1 MNTLKISFKFSY
13 FKNPLVYIDGKLIF
27 PKRNNFGNYTYTLKT
42 NSDKVNLKIINVHEL
57 EGKLWFILS
66 YLFFLISLLG
76 IFDKKIDKSCKKV
89 QYESTIDL
97 IENSE
102 LTIEFPRLSKTST
115 ETIISKG
122 NVNEEVIT
130 NNFYIDNKLKKRI
143 KILKIAKILT
153 WIASAILITIITIIL
168 LTR

>member
-1 MNTLKISFKFSY
+1 MNTLKISFVFSY
-13 FKNPLVYIDGKLIF
+13 FENPLVYIDDKLIS

-42 NSDKVNLKIINVHEL
+42 DSDKVNLKIINVHEL
-57 EGKLWFILS
+57 DSKLWFILS
-66 YLFFLISLLG
+66 YLFFLISFLG
-76 IFDKKIDKSCKKV
+76 IFDKRLDKSCKKF
-89 QYESTIDL
+89 QYESTINL

-102 LTIEFPRLSKTST
+102 LTIELPRSYKFST

-122 NVNEEVIT
+122 NVNEDVIT
-130 NNFYIDNKLKKRI
+130 NNFYIDNKLKQKI

-153 WIASAILITIITIIL
+153 WITFAILVTAITIIL